1 MVQIPKAFESE
12 SVSSTISDQVKTC
25 KSELDSA
32 KSNLTNRII
41 REVSSLFGEAKDASL
56 KTILTDWYGS
66 LSKSTTQHLFT
77 NNENSILSMIA
88 TVTNDEITF
97 AERIAKAVS
106 GLRIDDWSNA
116 ILDGFV
122 GSLRTFKET
131 IEEYDSQA
139 DQHIEEKGK
148 QYKIVTMDSSGEEI
162 VKSFDRIEYSR
173 RAELLYRDI
182 TGAIADMGQA
192 ITEQEKRQVLFEILE
207 SLC

>member
-1 MVQIPKAFESE
+1 
-12 SVSSTISDQVKTC
+12 
-25 KSELDSA
+25 
-32 KSNLTNRII
+32 
-41 REVSSLFGEAKDASL
+41 
-56 KTILTDWYGS
+56 
-66 LSKSTTQHLFT
+66 
-77 NNENSILSMIA
+77 MIA
-88 TVTNDEITF
+88 TVTNDEIAF

-116 ILDGFV
+116 ILGGFV

-148 QYKIVTMDSSGEEI
+148 QYKIVTMDSNGEEI